1 MKLFNLPNLLTLINL
16 CCGVL
21 ASILVISG
29 GNIYTIFTLIM
40 ISLVADFLDGLV
52 ARAMKIS
59 SPIGKEL
66 DSLADVISFG
76 VTPGLMMMV
85 LLLNFDF
92 TPSIIQTGKV
102 DLSLLSLFGL
112 MVPAFSALRLAK
124 FNLDEDQ
131 ATYFKGLAT
140 PSNTLLLFSVFYI
153 YQENNGFF
161 GLPIDWLIILGTT
174 IICSFLLI
182 TNIPLFALKFKGLA
196 WKDNHYKYIFLMISL
211 IGVIAFQIYAI
222 PFVMALYIIISIIF
236 RKEIIK

>member
-153 YQENNGFF
+153 YQENNVFF

-182 TNIPLFALKFKGLA
+182 ANIPLFALKFKGLA

-222 PFVMALYIIISIIF
+222 PFIMALYIIISIIF

>member
-92 TPSIIQTGKV
+92 TPSIIQTGIV

-124 FNLDEDQ
+124 FNLDQDQ

-182 TNIPLFALKFKGLA
+182 ANIPLFALKFKGLA

-222 PFVMALYIIISIIF
+222 PFIMVLYIIISIIF

>member
-29 GNIYTIFTLIM
+29 GNIYTIFTLII

-92 TPSIIQTGKV
+92 TPSIIQTGIV

-124 FNLDEDQ
+124 FNLDQDQ

-182 TNIPLFALKFKGLA
+182 ANIPLFALKFKGLA

-222 PFVMALYIIISIIF
+222 PFIMVLYIIISIIF